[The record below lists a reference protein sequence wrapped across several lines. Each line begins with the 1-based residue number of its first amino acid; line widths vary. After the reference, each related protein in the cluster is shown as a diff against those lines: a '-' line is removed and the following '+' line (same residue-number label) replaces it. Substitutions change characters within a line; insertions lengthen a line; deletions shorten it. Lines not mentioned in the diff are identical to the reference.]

1 MWVFHA
7 LRGYSSLLEGY
18 AVGRV
23 FNLDLG
29 YVLKLRNLLHYHV
42 LSLPAATFADTGT
55 VSHIYE
61 SLRLTLIV
69 YSMLVLFPVPLM
81 TSPYPTLAGLLRYE
95 LESIRDEEWTA
106 MSSLLLWI
114 LTLGG
119 IAALDTPHRVWFS
132 ERLHLQL
139 GDMGI
144 ISWEGF
150 IHIMNSLLWLDS
162 PCGVEGRILWKEAQE
177 CGHQLLAEH
186 FPT

>member
-23 FNLDLG
+23 FNLDPG

-106 MSSLLLWI
+106 MSSLLLWS
-114 LTLGG
+114 LTLVESRPLIHHIGCG
-119 IAALDTPHRVWFS
+119 FPSDCICS
-132 ERLHLQL
+132 L
-139 GDMGI
+139 GT
-144 ISWEGF
+144 WELSAGKG
-150 IHIMNSLLWLDS
+150 SY
-162 PCGVEGRILWKEAQE
+162 
-177 CGHQLLAEH
+177 
-186 FPT
+186 T

>member
-1 MWVFHA
+1 
-7 LRGYSSLLEGY
+7 
-18 AVGRV
+18 
-23 FNLDLG
+23 
-29 YVLKLRNLLHYHV
+29 
-42 LSLPAATFADTGT
+42 
-55 VSHIYE
+55 
-61 SLRLTLIV
+61 
-69 YSMLVLFPVPLM
+69 
-81 TSPYPTLAGLLRYE
+81 
-95 LESIRDEEWTA
+95 